1 MAYTQDM
8 AKRMLDFP
16 STLWNT
22 LSNSFLCTHLM
33 EKKAFFSPSLLS
45 YAVVMMMVSGQMI
58 TPPPRPIS
66 IKWSRCEKSKGWLIS
81 RSRPDQLRRAI
92 CRRGSV
98 PDCDLLMVWRLFAWI
113 CLMADFS
120 RGPSAGRGD
129 MGLARTCTLAVQPHL
144 NPSPPFSSPLATLL
158 ISPPLNLPSST
169 LFWRQGSHEQNRT
182 TQGFDIPV
190 VACSHLS
197 SEQSDQHTWEKM
209 Q

>member
-1 MAYTQDM
+1 MKHAVQLFSLHTLDGKEGSLF
-8 AKRMLDFP
+8 AKSFVICGCYDDG
-16 STLWNT
+16 LWPDDY
-22 LSNSFLCTHLM
+22 
-33 EKKAFFSPSLLS
+33 SP
-45 YAVVMMMVSGQMI
+45 
-58 TPPPRPIS
+58 TRPIS
-66 IKWSRCEKSKGWLIS
+66 IKWSRCEKSKGCLIS
-81 RSRPDQLRRAI
+81 RSTPDQLRRAI

-158 ISPPLNLPSST
+158 ISPTLNLPSST
-169 LFWRQGSHEQNRT
+169 LFWRQVSHEQNRT

-197 SEQSDQHTWEKM
+197 SDKSDQHTWEKM